1 MKLKILIVDDM
12 DSMRMLVVQY
22 LRRNESV
29 VVVGEACNAEE
40 ALTKAEE
47 LSPDIVLMDISLAG
61 VSGVEVTRQIKAI
74 LPGVRVYLF
83 SAYEVN
89 EFREL
94 VMNSP
99 ADGFIQKSSIKPE
112 LIAMIN
118 NELERRNLPK

>member
-29 VVVGEACNAEE
+29 VVVGEACNAEQ
-40 ALTKAEE
+40 ALAKTEE

-74 LPGVRVYLF
+74 LPSVRVYLF
-83 SAYEVN
+83 SAYEVD